1 MRDKCCGCG
10 RIHDLDT
17 ACLDAAGGRIAQL
30 EADMGSL
37 QSHYAHEV
45 SQRTALADEL
55 ANANRRIE
63 AHGPICLKWQYALHD
78 ADTRIRALEADIA
91 DVAKIN
97 VDLMKRNRELEARIE
112 RVRTVAN
119 TSGVRSEDMFDA
131 VYSLLADAPQTETK
145 GEQG

>member
-1 MRDKCCGCG
+1 MRDKCWGCG

-78 ADTRIRALEADIA
+78 ADTRIRALEAALTEIASTGRVPNNSRIFDKAQYRAGYVCGFEHQADIA
-91 DVAKIN
+91 RAA
-97 VDLMKRNRELEARIE
+97 LRE
-112 RVRTVAN
+112 
-119 TSGVRSEDMFDA
+119 S
-131 VYSLLADAPQTETK
+131 QTETK
-145 GEQG
+145 